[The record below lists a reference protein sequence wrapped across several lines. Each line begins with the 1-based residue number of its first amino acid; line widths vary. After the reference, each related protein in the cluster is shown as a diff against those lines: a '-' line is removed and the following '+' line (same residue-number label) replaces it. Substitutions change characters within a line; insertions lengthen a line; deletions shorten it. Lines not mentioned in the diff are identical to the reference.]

1 MPPEYGRNFVNVH
14 GTSQRLSYNYYI
26 VICRPSPRLTGLIFV
41 LLICASIGAQQT
53 PLHVTVLPSSIY
65 PGDVVRIDVAGAEI
79 FSASIF
85 GKQIQDGLVGV
96 DLDTKPGIYP
106 LKVQTPQ
113 GRVATVSLRVIPKAF
128 PVRRL
133 SVPPGFVNPPQE
145 ELDRIAKEFKTTEG
159 IFHSASPRKWRG
171 PFLLPVDGTPNSNFG
186 TRSYFN
192 GLRRSPHAGVDF
204 VGAPGTPI
212 RAANHGVVALAE
224 PLYFTGNTVIVDYGG
239 GLYSLFAHLSEFK
252 VKAGDIVSPDTLVGL
267 VGATG
272 RVTGPHL
279 HWSVRLQGARV
290 DPLSLVAATKP
301 QTQ

>member
-1 MPPEYGRNFVNVH
+1 M
-14 GTSQRLSYNYYI
+14 SYNYYS
-26 VICRPSPRLTGLIFV
+26 VIRRPSPRLAVPLFV
-41 LLICASIGAQQT
+41 LLVCAVSIDAQQP
-53 PLHVTVLPSSIY
+53 PLQITVLPPSIY
-65 PGDVVRIDVAGAEI
+65 PGDVVRIDVAGVDA
-79 FSASIF
+79 FSASVF
-85 GKQIQDGLVGV
+85 GKHIKDGLIGI
-96 DLDTKPGIYP
+96 DLDTKPGAYSLDIE
-106 LKVQTPQ
+106 TAQ
-113 GRVATVSLRVIPKAF
+113 GRVATVSLRVLPKAF

-133 SVPPGFVNPPQE
+133 SVPPGFVNPPPE
-145 ELDRIAKEFKTTEG
+145 ELGRISREFKTTEG
-159 IFHSASPRKWRG
+159 IFHSASARKWRG

-186 TRSYFN
+186 TRSYYN
-192 GLRRSPHAGVDF
+192 GRRRSPHAGVDF

-212 RAANHGVVALAE
+212 RAANHGVIALAE

-252 VKAGDIVSPDTLVGL
+252 VKSGDTVTPDTVVGL

-290 DPLSLVAATKP
+290 DPLSLVAATQP

>member
-1 MPPEYGRNFVNVH
+1 MARNFVNVH
-14 GTSQRLSYNYYI
+14 ERRRRLSYNYYT
-26 VICRPSPRLTGLIFV
+26 VICRPSPRLTALLFV
-41 LLICASIGAQQT
+41 LLICASIDAQQP

-65 PGDVVRIDVAGAEI
+65 PGDVVRIDVGGAEI
-79 FSASIF
+79 FSASVF

-106 LKVQTPQ
+106 LKVQTPE
-113 GRVATVSLRVIPKAF
+113 GRVGTLSLRVLPKAF

-133 SVPPGFVNPPQE
+133 SVPPGFVTPPAV

-159 IFHSASPRKWRG
+159 IFHSTSPRKWRG

-186 TRSYFN
+186 TRSFYN
-192 GLRRSPHAGVDF
+192 GQRRSPHAGVDF

-212 RAANHGVVALAE
+212 RAANHGVIALAE

-252 VKAGDIVSPDTLVGL
+252 VKAGDIVLADTVVGL

-290 DPLSLVAATKP
+290 DPLSLVAATKS

>member
-1 MPPEYGRNFVNVH
+1 M
-14 GTSQRLSYNYYI
+14 SYNYYS
-26 VICRPSPRLTGLIFV
+26 VIRRPSARLAVPLFV
-41 LLICASIGAQQT
+41 LLVCAVSIDAQQP
-53 PLHVTVLPSSIY
+53 PLQITVLPPSIY
-65 PGDVVRIDVAGAEI
+65 PGDVVRIDVAGVDA
-79 FSASIF
+79 FSASVF
-85 GKQIQDGLVGV
+85 GKHIKDGLIGI
-96 DLDTKPGIYP
+96 DLDTKPGAYSLDIE
-106 LKVQTPQ
+106 TAQ
-113 GRVATVSLRVIPKAF
+113 GRVATVSLRILPKAF

-133 SVPPGFVNPPQE
+133 SVPPGFVNPPPE
-145 ELDRIAKEFKTTEG
+145 ELDRISREFKTTES
-159 IFHSASPRKWRG
+159 IFHSASARKWRG

-186 TRSYFN
+186 TRSYYN
-192 GLRRSPHAGVDF
+192 GRRRSPHAGVDF
-204 VGAPGTPI
+204 GGAPGTPI
-212 RAANHGVVALAE
+212 RAANHGVIALAE

-252 VKAGDIVSPDTLVGL
+252 VKSGDTVTPDTVVGL

>member
-1 MPPEYGRNFVNVH
+1 M
-14 GTSQRLSYNYYI
+14 SYNYYI
-26 VICRPSPRLTGLIFV
+26 VIRRLFPRSAVPLFV
-41 LLICASIGAQQT
+41 LLICSSIDAQQT
-53 PLHVTVLPSSIY
+53 PLQVTVLPSSIY
-65 PGDVVRIDVAGAEI
+65 PGDVVRVDVAGVGT
-79 FSASIF
+79 FSASVF
-85 GKQIQDGLVGV
+85 GKQIKDGLIGV
-96 DLDTKPGIYP
+96 DLDTKPGAYP
-106 LKVQTPQ
+106 LNIATPQ
-113 GRVATVSLRVIPKAF
+113 GRVATVSLRILPKAF

-133 SVPPGFVNPPQE
+133 SVPPGFVNPAPE
-145 ELDRIAKEFKTTEG
+145 ELGRISREFKTTEG
-159 IFHSASPRKWRG
+159 IFHSASARKWRG

-186 TRSYFN
+186 TRSYYN
-192 GLRRSPHAGVDF
+192 GRRRSPHAGVDF

-212 RAANHGVVALAE
+212 RAANHGVIALAE

-252 VKAGDIVSPDTLVGL
+252 VKSGDTVAPDTVVGL

-290 DPLSLVAATKP
+290 DPLSLVAATKR